1 MTLDEM
7 ARQLGVSKSTVS
19 RALSGKGRIGE
30 ETRQRIRNFAGKQ
43 EKGQVITEVKA
54 GGTHNL
60 GVVFPADV
68 YINGNPY
75 FQECMLG
82 ICEAASLLDYNVL
95 LAKGTAQDIS
105 EIQKLV
111 EQEKVDGMI
120 LTRSLEDDRALR
132 YLTERNFPVG
142 LTGLCH
148 FENVIQ
154 VDTDN
159 EGASESLTS
168 LLIGK
173 GFRKFALMVE
183 DLSYHV
189 NRSRHDGF
197 CRAIYNNGLSREKQ
211 AIFTGQINMDLMDT
225 VIDNLVAKKV
235 ECIVCGDDVVCARIM
250 SRMQAEGY
258 RIPKDIAIASLYNSP
273 TLDCFLP
280 PVTAV
285 DVPARL
291 VGNVIGKQM
300 IQFLQGKEFQPKTII
315 DYEILMRKSTNRE

>member
-7 ARQLGVSKSTVS
+7 AKELGVSKSTVS

-30 ETRQRIRNFAGKQ
+30 KTRQRIRDFAGLQ
-43 EKGQVITEVKA
+43 EAGQPA
-54 GGTHNL
+54 ADAGRGGTRNL

-82 ICEAASLLDYNVL
+82 ICEAASLLNYNVL
-95 LAKGTAQDIS
+95 LTTGTAQDIS

-142 LTGLCH
+142 LTGLCS

-189 NRSRHDGF
+189 NRSRYDGF
-197 CRAIYNNGLSREKQ
+197 CSAVYKNGLSREKQ
-211 AIFTGQINMDLMDT
+211 AIFTGQINMDLLDT
-225 VIDNLVAKKV
+225 VIDDMVAKKV
-235 ECIVCGDDVVCARIM
+235 ECIICGDDVVCARIM

-300 IQFLQGKEFQPKTII
+300 IQFLQGKEYQPKTMI
-315 DYEILMRKSTNRE
+315 DYEILVRKSTNRG